1 VLEKSEGYW
10 NQEKPKGKFMKQ
22 KNTDTDSEEWLKF
35 IDMVHASNTEFAK
48 GIVGDVTKA
57 VWSHSNDATIFGGYG
72 GFVEPGW
79 NNVENRLTAAAKQ
92 AVDGAYSYKP
102 IKSSIIEDS
111 AYILQ
116 TEQYVFQGKPVI
128 GIRATIICQK
138 EPDGWKIIHRHGE
151 IIKTPQ

>member
-1 VLEKSEGYW
+1 MEQNDTS
-10 NQEKPKGKFMKQ
+10 MK
-22 KNTDTDSEEWLKF
+22 SEEWIKF
-35 IDMVHASNTEFAK
+35 IDMVQASNSEFAK

-79 NNVENRLTAAAKQ
+79 SNVEVRLTAAAKM
-92 AVDGAYSYKP
+92 AFDGSYSYKP
-102 IKSSIIEDS
+102 IKISITGDS

-116 TEQYVFQGKPVI
+116 AEQYAFPGKPVI

-138 EPDGWKIIHRHGE
+138 EPGGWKIIHRHGE
-151 IIKTPQ
+151 IIKPLK

>member
-1 VLEKSEGYW
+1 
-10 NQEKPKGKFMKQ
+10 MKQ
-22 KNTDTDSEEWLKF
+22 KDAVMDSEEWGKF
-35 IDMVHASNTEFAK
+35 VDMVHASNTEFAK

-57 VWSHSNDATIFGGYG
+57 VWSHSDDATIFGGYG

-79 NNVENRLTAAAKQ
+79 NNVEARLMAAAKQ
-92 AVDGAYSYKP
+92 AANGTYSYKP
-102 IKSSIIEDS
+102 IKSAITGDS

-116 TEQYVFQGKPVI
+116 TEQYIFSGKPVI
-128 GIRATIICQK
+128 DIRATIICQR